1 MSDDVVKKTQ
11 LNKDLLERI
20 EGLRDNTSEESLRK
34 VEESVLARIKENTKA
49 STGKK
54 RSAPSLGEVAE
65 FIHND
70 LAFAKGDVKFRDV
83 GTVQHIGNGV
93 ATLSGLPHVKTDG
106 LVEFPT
112 GVRGLVL
119 NLDHDHLEVILLGPD
134 EGISGGDL
142 VVSVGERLTVP
153 VGPRVTGRILNAL
166 GDPLDDA
173 GAVFASDYWVLER
186 VPPTIVE
193 REPVHEPLQTGIK
206 LIDALLPIGKGQREL
221 IVGDRQTGKT
231 SLAVD
236 TILNQ
241 ADKDVN
247 CIYVAVGQK
256 KSSTLAVIETLQ
268 RHGAMRYS
276 TVVMSSPD
284 DPPAMR
290 YLAPYTG
297 CTMAEYLLQMGKDVL
312 IIYDD
317 LTKHAD
323 SYRELSLLLRRS
335 PGREAY
341 PGDIFYLHSRLLER
355 ACKVKDGASITALPI
370 VTTQRGNISAYIP
383 TNLISITD
391 GQIVLD
397 AEQFNRGS
405 KPAIDAGT
413 SVSRVGGAA
422 QTKAMRTLSGDLR
435 LQIAQFEEVARFAR
449 FGTDIDESTKQQIET
464 GQRLQVILQ
473 QQVNQPLSLGNQ
485 IFSLYMAT
493 NEFLNDISLN
503 DIPAFERGFQQ
514 YINRKAPE
522 IEVEINRDGNL
533 SAKIKKALEEQI
545 RAYKTEWNEEKGK
558 MNL

>member
-1 MSDDVVKKTQ
+1 MNDDVVKSPQ
-11 LNKDLLERI
+11 LNKDILDRI
-20 EGLRDNTSEESLRK
+20 DGLRNQSSAESLRQ
-34 VEESVLARIKENTKA
+34 VEESVLANIKDTTSKA
-49 STGKK
+49 TRRK
-54 RSAPSLGEVAE
+54 RSTPSIGEVAD
-65 FIHND
+65 FIRND
-70 LAFAKGDVKFRDV
+70 LAFAEGNVKFRDV

-106 LVEFPT
+106 LVEFST

-119 NLDHDHLEVILLGPD
+119 NLDHNHLDVILLGPS
-134 EGISGGDL
+134 EGISGGAL

-153 VGPRVTGRILNAL
+153 VGPRVVGRILNAL
-166 GDPLDDA
+166 GDPLDE
-173 GAVFASDYWVLER
+173 GGSVFASDFWVLER
-186 VPPTIVE
+186 VPPSIVD
-193 REPVHEPLQTGIK
+193 REPVHEPLQTGTKI
-206 LIDALLPIGKGQREL
+206 IDALLPIGKGQREL

-236 TILNQ
+236 AILNQ
-241 ADKDVN
+241 AGKDVL

-256 KSSTLAVIETLQ
+256 KSSTLAVIQTLQ
-268 RHGAMRYS
+268 KHGAMRYT

-297 CTMAEYLLQMGKDVL
+297 CTMAEYLLEMGNDVL
-312 IIYDD
+312 IVYDD

-397 AEQFNRGS
+397 ADQFNRGV
-405 KPAIDAGT
+405 KPAIDIGM

-464 GQRLQVILQ
+464 GQRLQVIMQ
-473 QQVNQPLSLGNQ
+473 QRVHAPLSLGNQ
-485 IFSLYMAT
+485 VFSLFLAV
-493 NEFLNDISLN
+493 NEYLNEIPLR
-503 DIPAFERGFQQ
+503 DIPKFERGFQQ

-522 IEVEINRDGNL
+522 IEVKLNSEGL
-533 SAKIKKALEEQI
+533 LTEKMVKTIKKQI
-545 RAYKTEWNEEKGK
+545 SAYKEEWDQAKGK
-558 MNL
+558 DIL

>member
-1 MSDDVVKKTQ
+1 MNDDVVKKPQ
-11 LNKDLLERI
+11 LKKPLLDRIEEMRGRTSEDSLLE
-20 EGLRDNTSEESLRK
+20 L
-34 VEESVLARIKENTKA
+34 EESVLAKIKTNTLEVA
-49 STGKK
+49 RKK
-54 RSAPSLGEVAE
+54 RITPSINLVTDFIKNDMVDSPGEV
-65 FIHND
+65 
-70 LAFAKGDVKFRDV
+70 KFHDV

-119 NLDHDHLEVILLGPD
+119 NLDHDHLDVILLGPS

-142 VVSVGERLTVP
+142 AVSVGERLTVP
-153 VGPRVTGRILNAL
+153 VGPRVIGRVLNAL
-166 GDPLDDA
+166 GDPLDEG

-186 VPPTIVE
+186 IPPSIVG

-236 TILNQ
+236 AILNQ

-256 KSSTLAVIETLQ
+256 KSSTLAVIQTLQ
-268 RHGAMRYS
+268 RHGAMRYT

-297 CTMAEYLLQMGKDVL
+297 CTMAEYLLKMGKDVL
-312 IIYDD
+312 IVYDD

-355 ACKVKDGASITALPI
+355 ACKVKDGTSITALPI

-397 AEQFNRGS
+397 ADQFNRGS

-435 LQIAQFEEVARFAR
+435 LQLAQFEEVARFAR

-485 IFSLYMAT
+485 IFSLFACY
-493 NEFLNDISLN
+493 
-503 DIPAFERGFQQ
+503 P
-514 YINRKAPE
+514 
-522 IEVEINRDGNL
+522 
-533 SAKIKKALEEQI
+533 
-545 RAYKTEWNEEKGK
+545 
-558 MNL
+558 

>member
-1 MSDDVVKKTQ
+1 MSDDYVKKPQ
-11 LNKDLLERI
+11 LKKDALARI
-20 EGLRDNTSEESLRK
+20 ENLRSSTSPDSLQQ
-34 VEESVLARIKENTKA
+34 VEESVLDTIKTNTLEEARKH
-49 STGKK
+49 
-54 RSAPSLGEVAE
+54 RSKPALDRVTT
-65 FIHND
+65 FIQKD
-70 LAFAKGDVKFRDV
+70 LVLSDKNVKFSDV

-119 NLDHDHLEVILLGPD
+119 NLDHNHLEVILLGPD

-153 VGPRVTGRILNAL
+153 VGPRVVGRVLNAL
-166 GDPLDDA
+166 GDPLDE
-173 GAVFASDYWVLER
+173 GGPVFASDYWVLER
-186 VPPTIVE
+186 VPPSIVE

-236 TILNQ
+236 AILNQ

-268 RHGAMRYS
+268 RHGAMRYT

-290 YLAPYTG
+290 YLAPYSG
-297 CTMAEYLLQMGKDVL
+297 CTMAEYMLQMGKDVL

-355 ACKVKDGASITALPI
+355 ACKVKDSASITALPI

-397 AEQFNRGS
+397 ADQFNRGS
-405 KPAIDAGT
+405 KPAIDAGA

-422 QTKAMRTLSGDLR
+422 QTRAMRALSGDLR
-435 LQIAQFEEVARFAR
+435 LQLAQFEEVARFAR
-449 FGTDIDESTKQQIET
+449 FGTDIDESTKLQIET

-473 QQVNQPLSLGNQ
+473 QYVNQPLSLGNQ
-485 IFSLYMAT
+485 IFSLYVAT
-493 NEFLNDISLN
+493 HEYLN
-503 DIPAFERGFQQ
+503 DIPLEDIPSFEREFQS
-514 YINRKAPE
+514 YMARKAPE
-522 IEVEINRDGNL
+522 VEIELNENGIL
-533 SAKIKKALEEQI
+533 TEKITLELEQHIIAFKKQW
-545 RAYKTEWNEEKGK
+545 KEEKQTVV
-558 MNL
+558 